1 MGKEKMQLGNAEASL
16 LQCLVLNLN
25 FFEFKNSVISS
36 VMLLRYKNKLLT
48 KWQIFPL
55 IYFLNN
61 KIK

>member
-48 KWQIFPL
+48 K
-55 IYFLNN
+55 
-61 KIK
+61 